1 MVSLLEAA
9 VLDQIDRLPVA
20 TWVHGDDLCDC
31 TFQRIGQ
38 WTNPYLGKTLRVRI
52 CCIWAEIY
60 KQYPQFVQEIDG
72 YYDDNRNA
80 FDPDPIPWNSEDEDM
95 PVHLWHRQLA
105 IMAGKSLDEGR
116 AEYRGQLP
124 PVKISKT
131 EGDKDAIIR

>member
-9 VLDQIDRLPVA
+9 VLDQIDRLPDA
-20 TWVHGDDLCDC
+20 TWVHGDDLCNC

-52 CCIWAEIY
+52 CCIWGEIY
-60 KQYPQFVQEIDG
+60 KAYPQFVQMIDG

-80 FDPDPIPWNSEDEDM
+80 FDLDPIPWNSEDEDM

-105 IMAGKSLDEGR
+105 IMSGKSLDEIR
-116 AEYRGQLP
+116 IEYKGQAP
-124 PVKISKT
+124 PAKISQT
-131 EGDKDAIIR
+131 EGA